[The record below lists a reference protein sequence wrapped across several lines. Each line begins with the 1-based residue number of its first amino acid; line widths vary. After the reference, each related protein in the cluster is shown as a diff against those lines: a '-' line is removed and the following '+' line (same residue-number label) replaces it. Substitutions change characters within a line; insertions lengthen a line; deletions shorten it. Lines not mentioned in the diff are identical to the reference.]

1 MDFFP
6 PESFLETHKT
16 LLQKIWPLLLDF
28 FDTNLTSFCKV
39 FVKLQNKI
47 KKKIVMFSD
56 LRQQHISISINVI
69 IFIPV
74 WHNTCI
80 VLSDIC

>member
-28 FDTNLTSFCKV
+28 FDTNLTSFGKV
-39 FVKLQNKI
+39 TEQNL
-47 KKKIVMFSD
+47 KKNSD
-56 LRQQHISISINVI
+56 VFRLKTTAH
-69 IFIPV
+69 
-74 WHNTCI
+74 
-80 VLSDIC
+80 

>member
-39 FVKLQNKI
+39 TEQNK

-56 LRQQHISISINVI
+56 LRQQHISISISVI

-74 WHNTCI
+74 
-80 VLSDIC
+80 

>member
-6 PESFLETHKT
+6 PESFLKTHKT

-39 FVKLQNKI
+39 TEQNL
-47 KKKIVMFSD
+47 KKKSD
-56 LRQQHISISINVI
+56 VFRLKTTAH
-69 IFIPV
+69 
-74 WHNTCI
+74 
-80 VLSDIC
+80 

>member
-16 LLQKIWPLLLDF
+16 LPKKIWPLLLDF

-39 FVKLQNKI
+39 TEQN

-56 LRQQHISISINVI
+56 LRQQNISISISVI
-69 IFIPV
+69 MFIPV
-74 WHNTCI
+74 
-80 VLSDIC
+80 